1 MVVREW
7 TRAGQEREKD
17 ASGFRRETSRLD
29 CYREGLTAL
38 LGHGHV
44 LDRTRKVSNVRQG
57 DAPLEGGRPKVNCDD
72 DGRSE
77 GVSLERAGA
86 RERQGRS
93 RDRGDSMGRERPR
106 PPRQS
111 RHSRRRTSAGRRY
124 STGLRSRGVVPELLE
139 LGREGRH
146 RGALGKSALLFSP
159 VSFAFVLR
167 ARGRVAWTLGQKWAF
182 AFFRKYLEVLLPPK
196 FPSKD
201 FQFLLRRGERKFA
214 VRQFLRTGTYL
225 EVRLLWTPD
234 STPLHYG
241 MYSGGNSRH
250 KNQLMHYFSDTHFFF
265 LAPSLTPPRPVRHC
279 ENHFP

>member
-1 MVVREW
+1 MAVREW

-196 FPSKD
+196 FPSKE
-201 FQFLLRRGERKFA
+201 FLLRRGERKFA